1 MNPESTILYLQK
13 SLRMRIVKKLVLS
26 ISENPL
32 QITVADEKSVSMCM
46 CFSHTDALSEE
57 DTPEV
62 GEEGVATIPH
72 GWNDLLNLSEV
83 IDILI
88 VDDIEFNIS
97 VLRRL
102 LEKLH
107 TQCVCG
113 DIHREYT
120 IHSAGSGKQALEAI
134 ERQNALGGGY
144 RLIIM
149 DCLMP
154 EMDGW
159 QTTIKIRNLFLTKKI
174 MILPFIVAYSAFDSR
189 EDANKSQAAGMSDHI
204 SKPCTQTTLCQVLS
218 KWLRQALNVELR

>member
-13 SLRMRIVKKLVLS
+13 SLRMKIVKKLVLS

-32 QITVADEKSVSMCM
+32 QLTVANEKSVCMCM
-46 CFSHTDALSEE
+46 CFSHTNVLQEE
-57 DTPEV
+57 DMPEV
-62 GEEGVATIPH
+62 EEEGVATIPH
-72 GWNDLLNLSEV
+72 GGNDLLNLSEV

-88 VDDIEFNIS
+88 VDDIDFNIS

-102 LEKLH
+102 LETLH
-107 TQCVCG
+107 TQCACG

-159 QTTIKIRNLFLTKKI
+159 QTTIQIRDLFFKKELK
-174 MILPFIVAYSAFDSR
+174 MLPYIIAYSAFDSR
-189 EDANKSQAAGMSDHI
+189 EDANKSKYAGMCEHI
-204 SKPCTQTTLCQVLS
+204 SKPCTQTTLCQVVS
-218 KWLRQALNVELR
+218 RWLRQAVNIELG

>member
-1 MNPESTILYLQK
+1 MLLPEEH
-13 SLRMRIVKKLVLS
+13 M
-26 ISENPL
+26 
-32 QITVADEKSVSMCM
+32 
-46 CFSHTDALSEE
+46 
-57 DTPEV
+57 PEV

-72 GWNDLLNLSEV
+72 GGHDLLNLSEV

-107 TQCVCG
+107 TQCECG
-113 DIHREYT
+113 GIHREYT

-159 QTTIKIRNLFLTKKI
+159 QTTIQIRDLFFKKELK
-174 MILPFIVAYSAFDSR
+174 ILPYIIAYSAFDSR
-189 EDANKSQAAGMSDHI
+189 EDANKS
-204 SKPCTQTTLCQVLS
+204 K
-218 KWLRQALNVELR
+218 

>member
-13 SLRMRIVKKLVLS
+13 SLRMKIVKKLVLS

-32 QITVADEKSVSMCM
+32 QLTVANEKSVCMCM
-46 CFSHTDALSEE
+46 RFSHTDALPEE
-57 DTPEV
+57 HIPEV

-72 GWNDLLNLSEV
+72 GRHDLLNLSEV

-88 VDDIEFNIS
+88 VDDIDFNIS

-107 TQCVCG
+107 AQCECDG
-113 DIHREYT
+113 IHREYT

-159 QTTIKIRNLFLTKKI
+159 QTTIQIRDLFFKKELK
-174 MILPFIVAYSAFDSR
+174 MLPYIIAYSAFDSR
-189 EDANKSQAAGMSDHI
+189 EDANKSKDAGMCEHI
-204 SKPCTQTTLCQVLS
+204 SKPCSQTTLCQAVS
-218 KWLRQALNVELR
+218 RWLRKELTVELG

>member
-13 SLRMRIVKKLVLS
+13 SLRMKIVKKLVLR

-32 QITVADEKSVSMCM
+32 QLTVANEKSVSMCM

-57 DTPEV
+57 DIPEV
-62 GEEGVATIPH
+62 GEEGAATIPH
-72 GWNDLLNLSEV
+72 GENNLLNFSEV

-107 TQCVCG
+107 IQCVCG
-113 DIHREYT
+113 GIHREYT

-159 QTTIKIRNLFLTKKI
+159 QTTIQIKNLFLI
-174 MILPFIVAYSAFDSR
+174 R
-189 EDANKSQAAGMSDHI
+189 RN
-204 SKPCTQTTLCQVLS
+204 
-218 KWLRQALNVELR
+218 